1 MIIDELIAV
10 LGYDLKGQ
18 GNLDRFNAGMERAA
32 SLARTM
38 SAAIVA
44 AGAVASAALFTL
56 GKGVIN
62 VSSEFEGYQ
71 TSLETIEGSA
81 EKAKSSMDWIAQ
93 FAAKTPYELAGV
105 TEAFIKLRA
114 YGFDPM
120 DGSLQT
126 LGDTAS
132 AMNKPLM
139 QAVEA
144 FADAATGEFERLKEF
159 GIKAKQKG
167 EQVTFTWQQNGKE
180 MTKVVKKNGKDI
192 TKFLMDTFG
201 SRFNGAMIRQSKTW
215 KGMMSNLSDSW
226 SMFQKRIGDAG
237 FFEHVKRRLG
247 GILDT
252 IGELDANGTLSRW
265 AKRLSDA
272 LVSGFDLL
280 DGVITRV
287 VRHLGTIGDL
297 LDTAGQKIGDFLR
310 WISDGEIDLD
320 NWQALVA
327 FFGALLAVLNP
338 AWAALAGL
346 ALAVDDFLTYL
357 RGGKSVIGDM
367 IQSLSE
373 LIPSAQKA
381 MAEIGT
387 AIANMDWQAAGA
399 AIGTAIVNGISEA
412 FKAIAS
418 AASSVDWG
426 ALGKSIGSSID
437 FAAIGSAWVAAL
449 KAQFDLIRGLGDGIV
464 VALANLDW
472 ASIGTTWVNALKAQ
486 FSFVQG
492 AFDGLSKSI
501 GDAIITWFDG
511 VDWSGLGE
519 KIKAGIVT
527 ALTALPAAVIA
538 LITGGDYSE
547 IGKKIGEGI
556 LAGLQSMGGAIKE
569 WFAGLLP
576 GWASDFFTWEAE
588 KDGSLKEKATKE
600 GNRRAQM
607 ESLTTPANQ
616 NTPGIQQLFQNMQ
629 GNTAKTGAS
638 AAVQAVVNDNSNRSV
653 TTNTSVSLTVQQVQ
667 QAASAAA
674 ASVKDAV
681 SSKLSSISS
690 TPSRKVMSPWSR

>member
-32 SLARTM
+32 SLARAM

-44 AGAVASAALFTL
+44 AGAIASAAMFSL
-56 GKGVIN
+56 GKSVIN

-81 EKAKSSMDWIAQ
+81 EKAKSSMDWISQ

-167 EQVTFTWQQNGKE
+167 EEVTFTWQKNGKE

-192 TKFLMDTFG
+192 TKFLMETFG
-201 SRFNGAMIRQSKTW
+201 NRFNGAMVRQSKTW
-215 KGMMSNLSDSW
+215 KGMMSNLGDSW
-226 SMFQKRIGDAG
+226 SLFQKRIGDAG

-247 GILDT
+247 GLLDT

-272 LVSGFDLL
+272 LISGFDVL
-280 DGVITRV
+280 DGIVTRV
-287 VRHLGTIGDL
+287 ARHLGTIGGL

-310 WISDGEIDLD
+310 WISDGKINLD
-320 NWQALVA
+320 NWQALVV

-338 AWAALAGL
+338 AWTALAGI

-357 RGGKSVIGDM
+357 RGGESVIGDFVEKM
-367 IQSLSE
+367 KTLAPSL
-373 LIPSAQKA
+373 Q
-381 MAEIGT
+381 
-387 AIANMDWQAAGA
+387 D
-399 AIGTAIVNGISEA
+399 
-412 FKAIAS
+412 
-418 AASSVDWG
+418 VDWG
-426 ALGKSIGSSID
+426 SIGKSIGQ
-437 FAAIGSAWVAAL
+437 AIGEGIVAGVTLAAKAIPALFTEIDWGAVVSVWISAL
-449 KAQFDLIRGLGDGIV
+449 KAQIEIFLGIFRGIGEAIGK
-464 VALANLDW
+464 ALVEGLKSVGSEIQDWFKSVLPEW
-472 ASIGTTWVNALKAQ
+472 ASE
-486 FSFVQG
+486 F
-492 AFDGLSKSI
+492 FDFRDTQKKGLI
-501 GDAIITWFDG
+501 D
-511 VDWSGLGE
+511 
-519 KIKAGIVT
+519 
-527 ALTALPAAVIA
+527 
-538 LITGGDYSE
+538 
-547 IGKKIGEGI
+547 
-556 LAGLQSMGGAIKE
+556 
-569 WFAGLLP
+569 
-576 GWASDFFTWEAE
+576 
-588 KDGSLKEKATKE
+588 KATE
-600 GNRRAQM
+600 AGNRRAQM
-607 ESLTTPANQ
+607 ETLTKPANQ
-616 NTPGIQQLFQNMQ
+616 NTPGLKNTLDQVRAAQQEADQKARFGRWGDTLENYRMNAQRS
-629 GNTAKTGAS
+629 GAGATNTTVNAPISTIVNLTVKMEQ
-638 AAVQAVVNDNSNRSV
+638 AAVAAGKAVQD
-653 TTNTSVSLTVQQVQ
+653 
-667 QAASAAA
+667 
-674 ASVKDAV
+674 KV
-681 SSKLSSISS
+681 SSALSKVPSHPTRT
-690 TPSRKVMSPWSR
+690 TPSPTF

>member
-1 MIIDELIAV
+1 MIVDELISV

-32 SLARTM
+32 SLARAM

-44 AGAVASAALFTL
+44 AGAVASAAMFSL
-56 GKGVIN
+56 GKSVIN

-81 EKAKSSMDWIAQ
+81 EKAKSSMDWISQ

-167 EQVTFTWQQNGKE
+167 EEVTFTWQQNGKE

-201 SRFNGAMIRQSKTW
+201 NRFNGAMVRQSKTW
-215 KGMMSNLSDSW
+215 KGMMSNLGDSW
-226 SMFQKRIGDAG
+226 QLFQKRIGDAG

-247 GILDT
+247 GLLDT

-272 LVSGFDLL
+272 LISGFDVL
-280 DGVITRV
+280 DGIVTRV
-287 VRHLGTIGDL
+287 ARHLGTIGGL

-310 WISDGEIDLD
+310 WISDGKINLD
-320 NWQALVA
+320 NWQALVV

-338 AWAALAGL
+338 AWTALAGI

-357 RGGKSVIGDM
+357 RGGESVIGDFVEKM
-367 IQSLSE
+367 KTLAPSL
-373 LIPSAQKA
+373 Q
-381 MAEIGT
+381 
-387 AIANMDWQAAGA
+387 D
-399 AIGTAIVNGISEA
+399 
-412 FKAIAS
+412 
-418 AASSVDWG
+418 VDWG
-426 ALGKSIGSSID
+426 SIGKSIGQ
-437 FAAIGSAWVAAL
+437 AIGEGIVAGVTLAAKAIPALFTEIDWGAVVSVWISAL
-449 KAQFDLIRGLGDGIV
+449 KAQIEIFLGIFRGIGEAIGK
-464 VALANLDW
+464 ALVEGLKSVGSEIQDWFKSVLPEW
-472 ASIGTTWVNALKAQ
+472 ASE
-486 FSFVQG
+486 F
-492 AFDGLSKSI
+492 FD
-501 GDAIITWFDG
+501 FR
-511 VDWSGLGE
+511 
-519 KIKAGIVT
+519 
-527 ALTALPAAVIA
+527 
-538 LITGGDYSE
+538 
-547 IGKKIGEGI
+547 EGQK
-556 LAGLQSMGGAIKE
+556 LNGAIKDKVAPSLFD
-569 WFAGLLP
+569 WFANNVLGGNRPDQAFANDNPTLGGQNKP
-576 GWASDFFTWEAE
+576 TPNSDKPLKVSNDFMDAKLAEAE
-588 KDGSLKEKATKE
+588 KETYRARYAQWGSTLENYRMNAQRSGAGATNTTVNAPISTVVNLTVKMEQAAVAAGKAVQDKVSSALSKVPSHPT
-600 GNRRAQM
+600 R
-607 ESLTTPANQ
+607 TTP
-616 NTPGIQQLFQNMQ
+616 
-629 GNTAKTGAS
+629 
-638 AAVQAVVNDNSNRSV
+638 
-653 TTNTSVSLTVQQVQ
+653 
-667 QAASAAA
+667 
-674 ASVKDAV
+674 
-681 SSKLSSISS
+681 
-690 TPSRKVMSPWSR
+690 SPTF